1 MSKNYI
7 SSKVAFININ
17 GQSLASISYF
27 LSLLITIKVADVDV
41 RTQAL
46 LQSSVISDH
55 FVNYFAT
62 TIYQFCFLL
71 YTIKVH
77 YSCQFLYIRTQ
88 VLQSS
93 VISDHS
99 VNDVTTTIPPTTKTS
114 CAPKYPLLRCEH
126 KMAHIILSACRIV
139 VK

>member
-46 LQSSVISDH
+46 L
-55 FVNYFAT
+55 
-62 TIYQFCFLL
+62 
-71 YTIKVH
+71 
-77 YSCQFLYIRTQ
+77 
-88 VLQSS
+88 
-93 VISDHS
+93 
-99 VNDVTTTIPPTTKTS
+99 
-114 CAPKYPLLRCEH
+114 
-126 KMAHIILSACRIV
+126 
-139 VK
+139 